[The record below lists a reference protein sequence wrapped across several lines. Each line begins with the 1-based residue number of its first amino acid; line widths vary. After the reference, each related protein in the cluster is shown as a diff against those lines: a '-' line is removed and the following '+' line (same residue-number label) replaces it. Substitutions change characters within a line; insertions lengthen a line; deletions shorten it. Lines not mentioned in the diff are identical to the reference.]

1 MTKDRSRP
9 ARSAI
14 TAALAVMLVVSACGP
29 TASAS
34 PSGAPPSAASP
45 DVASPDVGS
54 PAASPSGSASASA
67 SGSPSGSPA
76 LTGTLRIWDQE
87 VREALG
93 PVVEELNAEFEAAN
107 PGVTIERESK
117 SFDDLKATVKT
128 ALADTNGPDV
138 AQVNQGRGDMG
149 AAVEAGLLLPLTEH
163 AERFG
168 WNERWGEGVLAR
180 NSFTDDGR
188 TFGSG
193 TLYGISM
200 TGEIVGMFYNKEKLA
215 ALNLQPPR
223 AFPELVDQLTA
234 IMDAGETPIA
244 FGNLDGDALQI
255 YGSILETLVDR
266 EWLDAWIYG
275 VDDASFDIPEATQAA
290 ETLLDFADSGY
301 FTEGYEGIGYDDSW
315 RAFAG
320 GDGVF
325 FWTGSWI
332 GGDLVGAGGEKFGFI
347 RTPPQTAGGA
357 SLSIGGV
364 GLPWAIRKTTGNPE
378 LALAY
383 IDFMTSDAAMEKIA
397 AAGVLPSHGDPPGN
411 GELFNEMKA
420 AFADANEKD
429 EVGHYLDWAAPTLFD
444 LFKAEIPKMLAK
456 QTTPDGF
463 VDAINSE
470 YESFVGS
477 LD

>member
-1 MTKDRSRP
+1 MTKVRSRRP
-9 ARSAI
+9 ARSVV
-14 TAALAVMLVVSACGP
+14 TAALAVILVVSACGP

-34 PSGAPPSAASP
+34 PSGAPSGAASP
-45 DVASPDVGS
+45 TAGS
-54 PAASPSGSASASA
+54 PAASPSGGASPSAP
-67 SGSPSGSPA
+67 GSPSGSPA
-76 LTGTLRIWDQE
+76 LTGTLRVWDQE

-93 PVVEELNAEFEAAN
+93 PVVESLNAEFEAAN

-117 SFDDLKATVKT
+117 SFDDLKATVKI
-128 ALADTNGPDV
+128 ALADANGPDV

-149 AAVEAGLLLPLTEH
+149 AAVGAGLLLPLTEH
-163 AERFG
+163 ADRFG
-168 WNERWGEGVLAR
+168 WSERWGEGVLAR
-180 NSFTDDGR
+180 NSFTDDGT

-193 TLYGISM
+193 TLYGVSM
-200 TGEIVGMFYNKEKLA
+200 TGEIVGIFYNKEKLA
-215 ALNLQPPR
+215 ALNFQVPR

-244 FGNLDGDALQI
+244 FGNLEGDALQI

-266 EWLDAWIYG
+266 EWLDDWIYG
-275 VDDASFDIPEATQAA
+275 AEDASFDIPEATQAA
-290 ETLLDFADSGY
+290 ESLLDFAESGY

-315 RAFAG
+315 RSFAG
-320 GDGVF
+320 GEGVY

-347 RTPPQTAGGA
+347 RTPPETAGGA

-364 GLPWAIRKTTGNPE
+364 GLPWAIRKTTANPE

-397 AAGVLPSHGDPPGN
+397 AAGVLPSHGDPPGS
-411 GELFNEMKA
+411 GQLFNEMKA
-420 AFADANEKD
+420 AFADANEND
-429 EVGHYLDWAAPTLFD
+429 EIGHYLDWAAPTLFD

-456 QTTPDGF
+456 QTTPGQF
-463 VDAINSE
+463 VDAINAE
-470 YESFVGS
+470 YESFVGT